1 MRHELKKTILCAVLL
16 SISATAVQAERISGS
31 ASSSVPAD
39 QARQGARV
47 TVTGVVTDTEG
58 QPLPGVSVIVK
69 GTRRGVS
76 TNADGK
82 YRIDV
87 SRGETLQF
95 SMIGLIQKEVTY
107 TGQKS
112 LDVTLEE
119 DQNMITDAVVTG
131 YSTIDR
137 RLLTSTVSTVRSEDL
152 ERIGSLSIDSMLEG
166 KVTGLQITTTS
177 MTPGAAAKVRV
188 RGSGSF
194 VGSREP
200 LWVIDGIPYENPVEL
215 DASEINSL
223 DNINLI
229 GNAITGLNPN
239 DIESINVLKDASATA
254 IYGSRAANGV
264 IVVTTKRGK
273 EGAQP
278 VITYQGTATV
288 MTAPT
293 YADFKT
299 MNSLERV
306 AVSREMYNRSLS
318 FWSNGAM
325 QPVGYEGALETYWKD
340 GDFKAFQDKVSAME
354 TLNYDWIG
362 EYYKPALQQSH
373 SVSVSGGSK
382 TARYYASLAYDHQPG
397 SEIGTDLNRITS
409 RANVDVNVRPNVLL
423 SFNLEG
429 YVQNAEYN
437 LYSSG
442 TTSFNEAYYANR
454 AISPYLENGDLF
466 YYEKMLGSNYR
477 DYVKEQSMND
487 FIGTS
492 YGTYGSS
499 TWDYVY
505 GKYSALNERNVNDYT
520 VQNKGYSFQTT
531 LQWDITKDLRWTT
544 RLSYR
549 NTTTNETRTYGPS
562 SWIVTQL
569 RGDDAEDIGD
579 RSANYINAFNVIPS
593 GGLYRGSYNESISKL
608 IRNQLNY
615 THSWGKHMINANF
628 TQEASSVLYNGA
640 SNWDAGGYNKD
651 QGHLFNKLS
660 SYNPSYT
667 STTTSWIRNPAGYLM
682 LTDNTSFNHGFDSY
696 PTITDR
702 ATNTLSWIGI
712 LTYSYADRYILN
724 FNARNDGS
732 NAFGQYEK
740 NKFRPSWSVSGRWN
754 IHDEPFMLD
763 KTWVNELAVRASYG
777 YRGTRPSASPY
788 MILTEYYQD
797 SDYLPFYLSDLY
809 SLGNANLKWEKSATF
824 DFGLTAS
831 LFNNRLSGEFDFA
844 YTNATDLLLTRPVSL
859 VTGSPTLLYNGGE
872 KDDFCY
878 EFSFRGIPIRT
889 KDFTWAINGN
899 VSFINETVIKG
910 ADDSVI
916 TIDKY
921 LNGTMITSGAPV
933 DAFFSYKFTGLN
945 KEGYPTFDGL
955 AESAT
960 TEYQKLQN
968 GLVYS
973 GSRLPLVY
981 GGLSTDLRYKRLTLS
996 VNATFKADYTQRLLA
1011 LYNSGTSMPRSYEN
1025 LADVFNNRWM
1035 KPGDEL
1041 TTNIPR
1047 LNATTTS
1054 ISEVGIE
1061 ESSVTTGYTTL
1072 ERMYDYSDAR
1082 TAKGDH
1088 IRLKSI
1094 TLSYRVPEFW
1104 GIKGMTLRA
1113 QAQNIAV
1120 FCFDKNLRG
1129 MDPDQVRNIGMPAL
1143 PYYTFAVNF
1152 SL

>member
-1 MRHELKKTILCAVLL
+1 MLL
-16 SISATAVQAERISGS
+16 LAFSATAVQAGKASRS
-31 ASSSVPAD
+31 AAAD
-39 QARQGARV
+39 QARQATRV
-47 TVTGVVTDTEG
+47 AVSGVVTDTDG

-69 GTRRGVS
+69 GTKRGVS
-76 TNADGK
+76 TDLDGK
-82 YRIDV
+82 YRIEV
-87 SRGETLQF
+87 SRGEVLQF
-95 SMIGLIQKEVTY
+95 SMIGMATEEVTY
-107 TGQKS
+107 NGQKK
-112 LDVTLEE
+112 LDVELGA
-119 DQNMITDAVVTG
+119 DQNRLSEAVVTG

-137 RLLTSTVSTVRSEDL
+137 RLLTSTVTTVRSDEL
-152 ERIGSLSIDSMLEG
+152 ERVGSLSVDQMLEG
-166 KVTGLQITTTS
+166 KVTGLQITTSS

-239 DIESINVLKDASATA
+239 DIETINVLKDASATA

-264 IVVTTKRGK
+264 IVISTKRGK
-273 EGAQP
+273 EGAKP
-278 VITYQGTATV
+278 VVTYQGTATV
-288 MTAPT
+288 VTAPK
-293 YADFKT
+293 YSDFDT
-299 MNSLERV
+299 MNSKERV
-306 AVSREMYNRSLS
+306 DVSREMYNRSLA
-318 FWSNGAM
+318 FWTNGAM

-340 GDFKAFQDKVSAME
+340 GNFQAFQDKVSAME
-354 TLNYDWIG
+354 TLNYDWIS
-362 EYYKPALQQSH
+362 EYYKPVVQQSH

-382 TARYYASLAYDHQPG
+382 TARYYASLAYDSQPG
-397 SEIGTDLNRITS
+397 NEIGTNLNRITS
-409 RANVDVNVRPNVLL
+409 RANVDVNVRPNILL
-423 SFNLEG
+423 SFNMEG

-437 LYSSG
+437 LFSSS
-442 TTSFNEAYYANR
+442 TTAFNEAYYSNR
-454 AISPYLENGDLF
+454 AISPYLEDGSIAF
-466 YYEKMLGSNYR
+466 YEKKIGYQDNPLERSYMLSGGRY
-477 DYVKEQSMND
+477 
-487 FIGTS
+487 
-492 YGTYGSS
+492 S
-499 TWDYVY
+499 TFTHHMGGDDIY
-505 GKYSALNERNVNDYT
+505 GKYSALNERNVNEYG
-520 VQNKGYSFQTT
+520 VKNKGYSFQTT
-531 LQWDITKDLRWTT
+531 FQWDITKDLRWTT
-544 RLSYR
+544 RLAYR
-549 NTTTNETRTYGPS
+549 NTTTNETKTYGPT
-562 SWIVTQL
+562 SWAVTVL
-569 RGDDAEDIGD
+569 RGDDIEDIND
-579 RSANYINAFNVIPS
+579 RSDNYINAYSVIPS
-593 GGLYRGSYNESISKL
+593 GGLYRGSYNESTSKL

-628 TQEASSVLYNGA
+628 TQEASSVLYYGA

-651 QGHLFNKLS
+651 QGHYFNKLS
-660 SYNPSYT
+660 GSNPSYSSSSLT
-667 STTTSWIRNPAGYLM
+667 WIYNPAGYKALAGKASGY
-682 LTDNTSFNHGFDSY
+682 DVY

-712 LTYSYADRYILN
+712 LTYSFADKYILN

-754 IHDEPFMLD
+754 IHDEDWMLN
-763 KTWVNELAVRASYG
+763 KTWVNELAIRASYG

-788 MILTEYYQD
+788 MILNNYYQD
-797 SDYLPFYLSDLY
+797 SDYLPFYISELY

-844 YTNATDLLLTRPVSL
+844 YTNATDLLLSRPVSL
-859 VTGSPTLLYNGGE
+859 VTGAATQLYNGGE

-878 EFSFRGIPIRT
+878 EFSFRAIPVKT

-921 LNGTMITSGAPV
+921 INGTMITSGGPV
-933 DAFFSYKFTGLN
+933 DGFFSYKFTGLN
-945 KEGYPTFDGL
+945 EEGLPTFDGFKGDY
-955 AESAT
+955 S

-981 GGLSTDLRYKRLTLS
+981 GGLSTDLRYKRLTLNI
-996 VNATFKADYTQRLLA
+996 NATYKMDYAVRLLA
-1011 LYNSGTSMPRSYEN
+1011 LYNGGTSMPRSYEN
-1025 LADVFNNRWM
+1025 LSDVFNNRWRN
-1035 KPGDEL
+1035 PGDENI
-1041 TTNIPR
+1041 TNIPR

-1054 ISEVGIE
+1054 ITAVGIT
-1061 ESSVTTGYTTL
+1061 ESSVTTGYTTV
-1072 ERMYDYSDAR
+1072 ESMYDVSDAR
-1082 TAKGDH
+1082 VARGDH

-1094 TLSYRVPEFW
+1094 TLSYQVPEFW

-1129 MDPDQVRNIGMPAL
+1129 MDPDQVRNVGLPAL
-1143 PYYTFAVNF
+1143 PYYTFAINF

>member
-1 MRHELKKTILCAVLL
+1 MLL
-16 SISATAVQAERISGS
+16 LAFSATAVQAGKASRS
-31 ASSSVPAD
+31 AAAD
-39 QARQGARV
+39 QARQATRV
-47 TVTGVVTDTEG
+47 AVSGVVTDTDG

-69 GTRRGVS
+69 GTKRGVS
-76 TNADGK
+76 TDLDGK
-82 YRIDV
+82 YRIEV
-87 SRGETLQF
+87 SRGEVLQF
-95 SMIGLIQKEVTY
+95 SMIGMATEEVTY
-107 TGQKS
+107 NGQKK
-112 LDVTLEE
+112 LDMELGA
-119 DQNMITDAVVTG
+119 DQNRLSEAVVTG

-137 RLLTSTVSTVRSEDL
+137 RLLTSTVTTVRSDEL
-152 ERIGSLSIDSMLEG
+152 ERIGSLSVDQMLEG
-166 KVTGLQITTTS
+166 KVTGLQITTSS

-239 DIESINVLKDASATA
+239 DIETINVLKDASATA

-264 IVVTTKRGK
+264 IVITTKRGK
-273 EGAQP
+273 EGAKP
-278 VITYQGTATV
+278 VVTYQGTATV
-288 MTAPT
+288 VTAPK
-293 YADFKT
+293 YSDFDT

-306 AVSREMYNRSLS
+306 DVSREMHERSLA

-340 GDFKAFQDKVSAME
+340 GNFQAFQDKVSAME
-354 TLNYDWIG
+354 TLNYDWIK
-362 EYYKPALQQSH
+362 EYYKPVVQQSH

-382 TARYYASLAYDHQPG
+382 TARYYASLAYDSQPG
-397 SEIGTDLNRITS
+397 NEIGTSLNRITS
-409 RANVDVNVRPNVLL
+409 RANVDVNVRPNILL
-423 SFNLEG
+423 SFNMEG

-437 LYSSG
+437 LYSDG
-442 TTSFNEAYYANR
+442 TTSFNQAYYSNR
-454 AISPYLENGDLF
+454 AISPYTENGDLF
-466 YYEKMLGSNYR
+466 FYQKKIGYQ
-477 DYVKEQSMND
+477 DYVAEISLND
-487 FIGTS
+487 YVNTS
-492 YGTYGSS
+492 YGTYHAS
-499 TWDYVY
+499 TRDDIY
-505 GKYSALNERNVNDYT
+505 GNYCALNERNVNDYT

-531 LQWDITKDLRWTT
+531 FQWDITKDLRWTT
-544 RLSYR
+544 RLAYR
-549 NTTTNETRTYGPS
+549 NTTTNETKTYGPT
-562 SWIVTQL
+562 SWAVTVL
-569 RGDDAEDIGD
+569 RGDDIEDIGD
-579 RSANYINAFNVIPS
+579 RSEGYIAAYNVIPS
-593 GGLYRGSYNESISKL
+593 GGLYRGSYNESTSKL

-628 TQEASSVLYNGA
+628 TQEASSVLYYGA
-640 SNWDAGGYNKD
+640 NNWDAGGYNKD
-651 QGHLFNKLS
+651 QGHYFNKLS
-660 SYNPSYT
+660 AGSPSYST
-667 STTTSWIRNPAGYLM
+667 SASNLYWIYNPAGYKALAGKASGY
-682 LTDNTSFNHGFDSY
+682 DVY

-702 ATNTLSWIGI
+702 TTNTMSWIGI
-712 LTYSYADRYILN
+712 FTYSYADKYILN

-754 IHDEPFMLD
+754 IHDEDWMLN

-777 YRGTRPSASPY
+777 FRGTRPSASPY
-788 MILTEYYQD
+788 MVLTDYYQD
-797 SDYLPFYLSDLY
+797 SDYLPFFMSELS

-824 DFGLTAS
+824 DFGLTGS
-831 LFNNRLSGEFDFA
+831 FFNNRLSGEFDFA

-859 VTGSPTLLYNGGE
+859 VTGAATQLYNGGE

-878 EFSFRGIPIRT
+878 EFSFRAIPVKT

-899 VSFINETVIKG
+899 ISYINETVIKG

-921 LNGTMITSGAPV
+921 LNGTMITSGGPV
-933 DAFFSYKFTGLN
+933 DGFFSYKFTGLN
-945 KEGYPTFDGL
+945 SEGLPTFDGFKGDY
-955 AESAT
+955 T
-960 TEYQKLQN
+960 TEYQKLLN

-981 GGLSTDLRYKRLTLS
+981 GGLSTDLRYKRLTLNI
-996 VNATFKADYTQRLLA
+996 NATYKMDYAVRLLA
-1011 LYNSGTSMPRSYEN
+1011 LYSGGTSMPRSYEN
-1025 LADVFNNRWM
+1025 LSDVFNNRWR
-1035 KPGDEL
+1035 KPGDEDI
-1041 TTNIPR
+1041 TNIPR

-1054 ISEVGIE
+1054 ISAVGIT
-1061 ESSVTTGYTTL
+1061 ESSVTTGHTTV
-1072 ERMYDYSDAR
+1072 ESMYDVSDAR
-1082 TAKGDH
+1082 VAKGDH

-1094 TLSYRVPEFW
+1094 TLSYQVPEFW

-1113 QAQNIAV
+1113 QAQNLAV

-1129 MDPDQVRNIGMPAL
+1129 MDPDQVRNVGIPAL
-1143 PYYTFAVNF
+1143 PYYTFAINF